1 MADLAETSKQGG
13 KVSISHY
20 STSISRVNLKYQNYE
35 SKKVEVVKE
44 TSSKDTSYD
53 AFYQPAVMLLLK
65 MYEAKKMA

>member
-1 MADLAETSKQGG
+1 MGDVAKVSTQDG
-13 KVSISHY
+13 KVSIGHY

-44 TSSKDTSYD
+44 TSDKDTSYD
-53 AFYQPAVMLLLK
+53 TFYQPAVMLLLK

>member
-1 MADLAETSKQGG
+1 MADVADLSKQGG
-13 KVSISHY
+13 KVSIRHY

-44 TSSKDTSYD
+44 LANQDTSYD
-53 AFYQPAVMLLLK
+53 AFYQPAVMLLLR

>member
-1 MADLAETSKQGG
+1 MGDVAKVSKQDG
-13 KVSISHY
+13 KVAIGHY

-44 TSSKDTSYD
+44 TSDKDTSYD
-53 AFYQPAVMLLLK
+53 VFYQPAVMLLLK